1 MDQTFLTI
9 ATGHTTRTQVKQAQD
24 QLELA
29 HAKLAG
35 FVMID
40 I

>member
-9 ATGHTTRTQVKQAQD
+9 ATGHTTRTQAKRAQE
-24 QLELA
+24 QLERA
-29 HAKLAG
+29 NAKLAG
-35 FVMID
+35 CIMLD